1 MLVVLLLGVAHGFPH
16 STNDILPEDSQLS
29 QMEAAIATD
38 DDAALS
44 VSDRAMQEIMENADA
59 EDTEVK
65 TAAPAPKPKMAT
77 SSTEVH
83 DAIVRLKAYS
93 INVYLKAQNIDE
105 GHSKARM
112 TGSSIV
118 PFLIA
123 FGKDNSV
130 STKSKS
136 GGVVAEYAELMGKA
150 IKQYD
155 MGLGNYMLTKLNSAV
170 LEGRNVLTVE
180 KVDGKTEYTIAWDTL
195 GLQSQPKYMKTLGS
209 PAGEMM
215 ATKVRVSEA
224 NQGADTKAAVGV
236 VTAKHNAAF
245 KVFYTAELKKSE
257 QARKVAEEN
266 IAAASYVATQE
277 AFKQAKAKD
286 SKTKLLHVAV
296 QSTAALDAANEA
308 EKKDPKLRQSTAS
321 MKAAAEAEA
330 KKGDAAV
337 EKSVGSTA
345 KTVEVLEAQAA
356 AKVTTQVV

>member
-1 MLVVLLLGVAHGFPH
+1 
-16 STNDILPEDSQLS
+16 
-29 QMEAAIATD
+29 
-38 DDAALS
+38 
-44 VSDRAMQEIMENADA
+44 
-59 EDTEVK
+59 
-65 TAAPAPKPKMAT
+65 
-77 SSTEVH
+77 
-83 DAIVRLKAYS
+83 
-93 INVYLKAQNIDE
+93 
-105 GHSKARM
+105 
-112 TGSSIV
+112 
-118 PFLIA
+118 
-123 FGKDNSV
+123 
-130 STKSKS
+130 
-136 GGVVAEYAELMGKA
+136 
-150 IKQYD
+150 
-155 MGLGNYMLTKLNSAV
+155 
-170 LEGRNVLTVE
+170 
-180 KVDGKTEYTIAWDTL
+180 
-195 GLQSQPKYMKTLGS
+195 MKTLGS

-236 VTAKHNAAF
+236 VTVPTLTKHLSHVPERRPSSFIIRQAKHNAAF

-257 QARKVAEEN
+257 QARKVAEEK